1 MGKEVS
7 ENLFYESLVQKPLS
21 PQEMSEASYN
31 FVGFFDLLYRIDKR
45 EELKRIEESSDLSS
59 QK

>member
-7 ENLFYESLVQKPLS
+7 KNLFYESVAQKQLS
-21 PQEMSEASYN
+21 REETLEANYN

-45 EELKRIEESSDLSS
+45 EKLKRVEESSDLSS

>member
-1 MGKEVS
+1 MEKEVS
-7 ENLFYESLVQKPLS
+7 ENLFYENLVQKSLTR
-21 PQEMSEASYN
+21 EEVLEARFN

-45 EELKRIEESSDLSS
+45 ESLKHLEESSDLSS

>member
-1 MGKEVS
+1 MGKDVS
-7 ENLFYESLVQKPLS
+7 ENLFYENLAQRELS
-21 PQEMSEASYN
+21 REETLEARYN

-45 EELKRIEESSDLSS
+45 EKLKHLEESSDLSS

>member
-7 ENLFYESLVQKPLS
+7 KNLFYENVTQKQLS
-21 PQEMSEASYN
+21 REEVSEANYN

-45 EELKRIEESSDLSS
+45 EKLKRVEESSDLSS
-59 QK
+59 RK

>member
-7 ENLFYESLVQKPLS
+7 ENLFYENLAQKSLS
-21 PQEMSEASYN
+21 REEALEARYN

-45 EELKRIEESSDLSS
+45 EKLKHLEESSDLPS